1 VDQLPRRSIRTGK
14 IPILATVITGEIVT
28 TAIVMIGIVGT
39 IAMDEEDTITPTKS
53 LASKAIAMV

>member
-1 VDQLPRRSIRTGK
+1 MGK
-14 IPILATVITGEIVT
+14 IPILATVITAEIAT